1 LARRWR
7 VPPTAFVRLCLDATR
22 RGLLALSWDLLCPRC
37 RGAKSRSQSLDELPR
52 GAHCPTCAV
61 DYGRDFSNNVEATFR
76 PADAI
81 RSIATGEFCLL
92 GPMSTPHIL
101 AHLTLRPGERRG
113 FPLRLEPG
121 PYRLRTL
128 EPGPELL
135 IEHEDGDLPV
145 VTFDAETMQLGGE
158 SAELRL
164 HNAGTVTRTFVLEE
178 RAWIAD
184 ALTGD
189 RLTALQDFRDLF
201 SDQVLRP
208 GDEVGI
214 ERVAILFSDL
224 RGSTALYER
233 LGDAAAYQR
242 VREHFGYL
250 AGLVRQHEGAVV
262 KTIGD
267 AVMAVFADPARAVAA
282 ALAMQAHIDEL
293 NTASTAPLVLKL
305 GLHAG
310 ACIAVTLNDRL
321 DYFGRTVNL
330 AARLQGTSR
339 GGDIVLSKEVAEEPE
354 VTRLLTGHRLETGE
368 TSLRGFAAPVGYVR
382 ITLESNLLADREM
395 TTRPP

>member
-1 LARRWR
+1 MLDGEAM
-7 VPPTAFVRLCLDATR
+7 RLD
-22 RGLLALSWDLLCPRC
+22 G
-37 RGAKSRSQSLDELPR
+37 K
-52 GAHCPTCAV
+52 
-61 DYGRDFSNNVEATFR
+61 
-76 PADAI
+76 
-81 RSIATGEFCLL
+81 
-92 GPMSTPHIL
+92 
-101 AHLTLRPGERRG
+101 
-113 FPLRLEPG
+113 
-121 PYRLRTL
+121 
-128 EPGPELL
+128 GPEL
-135 IEHEDGDLPV
+135 V
-145 VTFDAETMQLGGE
+145 
-158 SAELRL
+158 L
-164 HNAGTVTRTFVLEE
+164 HNAGSATRTFVLEE

-233 LGDAAAYQR
+233 IGDAAAYQR
-242 VREHFGYL
+242 VREHFSYL
-250 AGLVRQHEGAVV
+250 TGLVRQHEGAVV

-267 AVMAVFADPARAVAA
+267 AVMAVFANPASAVEA

-293 NTASTAPLVLKL
+293 NATGAAPLVLKL
-305 GLHAG
+305 GLHVG

-354 VTRLLTGHRLETGE
+354 VAQLLAAHRLEPGE
-368 TSLRGFAAPVGYVR
+368 TSLRGFAAPIGYVR
-382 ITLESNLLADREM
+382 VE
-395 TTRPP
+395 P